1 MNACIYILG
10 IFLGRREMYTGTFHV
25 FSEDIFAIALFYFRF
40 SFSLKSR
47 FESKKEE
54 SEDQKVS
61 EKNVSRTPGTID

>member
-1 MNACIYILG
+1 
-10 IFLGRREMYTGTFHV
+10 MYTGTFHV

-61 EKNVSRTPGTID
+61 EKNVFHAHQVQLIKQPSRPFPCNQQ

>member
-1 MNACIYILG
+1 
-10 IFLGRREMYTGTFHV
+10 MYTGTFHV